1 MDCAKAVGA
10 RAVSHQ
16 KGVGRMKGILRFLRP
31 LTTLIAIPTTAD
43 IGSESVYQDC
53 KNRIVREN
61 MLHAAYKAGVAFS
74 KSYAG
79 YIHAAAHSLGGQY
92 RTPHGFANAVIMPYV
107 LEAYGETVYKSF
119 KSSVQRRAYAPR
131 SKPIRMPR
139 KLL

>member
-1 MDCAKAVGA
+1 
-10 RAVSHQ
+10 
-16 KGVGRMKGILRFLRP
+16 MKGFLRVLRP

-43 IGSESVYQDC
+43 TGSESAYQDG

-107 LEAYGETVYKSF
+107 LEPTAKPF
-119 KSSVQRRAYAPR
+119 IKA
-131 SKPIRMPR
+131 SKVRYSGGRMHR
-139 KLL
+139 GANR